1 MNSLLFAAFSLV
13 LSACQPDDLAR
24 QTLSLREVVSDG
36 ATTRVQIEL
45 KAQGLFRP
53 GIPTG
58 RADIEAQ
65 MPKPRELDVQ
75 TRLIYHDRVVKV
87 GPGGKLRSSPGK
99 SAKETE
105 RSGGGDSLKVV
116 RHVVQA
122 VSAING
128 EVRPSAASL
137 RPEVALLV
145 AEKRDRGWPVVVF
158 SPAGP
163 LSWSEL
169 ELVQGVGDPLAL
181 GDLLPEGPV
190 AIGDHWKVREPAA
203 KAVSGYDVITSSNFL
218 ATLESADSKKAR
230 IRLKGRIEGS
240 AFGGIGVIGCDGF
253 ASFDR
258 ELGRIERLDL
268 NRVENRQPGPVEAGL
283 DLKSTLSVAR
293 NTAPL
298 AEELSDLALTN
309 VSLDATPL
317 SEMLRM
323 AAPGGRAALLA
334 DRSWHIYWEDSKMA
348 IWKRLEAGRVVAQCN
363 LMVGPT
369 AAKGRHQ
376 DPAQFREDI
385 RRGLKDRFV
394 QFLGAGEVG
403 GHPDGG
409 FRYRVGVQGREG
421 DLGVIWYYYLLAG
434 GAGDQL
440 LATFTLAEDHLK
452 SFGETDI
459 ELIGSLRWIQAR

>member
-1 MNSLLFAAFSLV
+1 
-13 LSACQPDDLAR
+13 
-24 QTLSLREVVSDG
+24 
-36 ATTRVQIEL
+36 
-45 KAQGLFRP
+45 
-53 GIPTG
+53 
-58 RADIEAQ
+58 

-105 RSGGGDSLKVV
+105 RSGGGDSLRVV

-181 GDLLPEGPV
+181 ADLLPEGPV
-190 AIGDHWKVREPAA
+190 AIGDHWNVREPAA

-298 AEELSDLALTN
+298 AEELSDLALAN
-309 VSLDATPL
+309 VSLDASPQ

-323 AAPGGRAALLA
+323 AAPGGRECALPTARGIFTGKTPRWRSGSAWKPDGSSPSAISWSGRPRPRGGTRIPPSSAKTSAVGSRIASSSSWAPVKSAA
-334 DRSWHIYWEDSKMA
+334 I
-348 IWKRLEAGRVVAQCN
+348 
-363 LMVGPT
+363 PT
-369 AAKGRHQ
+369 AASATAWECKG
-376 DPAQFREDI
+376 A
-385 RRGLKDRFV
+385 K
-394 QFLGAGEVG
+394 
-403 GHPDGG
+403 
-409 FRYRVGVQGREG
+409 
-421 DLGVIWYYYLLAG
+421 
-434 GAGDQL
+434 
-440 LATFTLAEDHLK
+440 ATWA
-452 SFGETDI
+452 
-459 ELIGSLRWIQAR
+459 